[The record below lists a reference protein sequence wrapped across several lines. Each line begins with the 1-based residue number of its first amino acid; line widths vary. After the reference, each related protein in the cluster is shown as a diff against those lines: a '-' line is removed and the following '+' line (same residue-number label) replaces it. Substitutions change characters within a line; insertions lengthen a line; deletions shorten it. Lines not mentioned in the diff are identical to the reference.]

1 MVKIT
6 FIIKIIFFF
15 FHSHPKYR
23 MALNKKFPCLVC
35 GKLEDDKS
43 DSKSVVSAQTNISED
58 KV

>member
-6 FIIKIIFFF
+6 FIIIINF